1 MTQSKRI
8 LICTIAALASGIL
21 GFAIGGQLQARA
33 QTEACDRYSWGWSHL
48 CKGWNGPTAWLQGSG
63 TGLWVGAVFGSFL
76 AGVATFEPSQH
87 SSSSATSNTD
97 LLSIEEQTKLKQLL
111 LLLDTTKTPE
121 NLTPEE
127 TLRLALGTGSLKSL
141 NPKTIERLLLVLA
154 EDAAQ
159 EDDRDRNDNC

>member
-8 LICTIAALASGIL
+8 LICTITALASGLL

-63 TGLWVGAVFGSFL
+63 TGLWVGMVFGSFL
-76 AGVATFEPSQH
+76 AGVATFEESWDT
-87 SSSSATSNTD
+87 SSGERSDTP
-97 LLSIEEQTKLKQLL
+97 LLSVEEQAKLKQLL

-127 TLRLALGTGSLKSL
+127 TLRLALGTQSLESL

-154 EDAAQ
+154 EDTTR